1 MEGAVSGAQGGGV
14 GGAECVFGVGG
25 VGGWVG
31 EDVFECVFD
40 VVRRR

>member
-25 VGGWVG
+25 VGGGGW
-31 EDVFECVFD
+31 
-40 VVRRR
+40 